1 MSEQSEMPL
10 ENRDRKTCDLPLLGF
25 GASEVSY
32 FNQFSYKCHRYCHRY
47 CLVIEMQ
54 EFSHQEAG

>member
-32 FNQFSYKCHRYCHRY
+32 FN
-47 CLVIEMQ
+47 
-54 EFSHQEAG
+54 